1 VQTQPTTATASGHRF
16 RGFDGLRGVAILLV
30 IVYHGVLAVRYPL
43 ARLGPARQLLLA
55 GWTGVDLFFALSGFL
70 ITSLLLREE
79 ERASAAQRP
88 GSFSIGRFYLRR
100 ALRILPAFYA
110 VLALNVFVF
119 SRMRFI
125 PSANLDAI
133 VQSPTGLWPFG
144 TFWANYAIAYW
155 HHLGAAGADMPAGA
169 YWVFWSLCVEE
180 HFYLLW
186 PLFLL
191 LFKDV
196 RVRVAVAVAVCVL
209 VAVARH
215 SALGWQGPLA
225 VFYPSHFRIDS
236 ILWGST
242 AALLSGHVRLA
253 LRWPRVLIGLG
264 VASILTLILTGILSL
279 VPLGTP
285 LGFSLGLS
293 LLSLTSALVLLELVA
308 HPSSMLARALEFPML
323 ARIGKVSYGMYL
335 LHLPMMDLGMVMLF
349 ATPRQPT
356 TANLVL
362 ALGLF
367 TVVSYAAAWILHHIV
382 ERPFLALKDRY
393 LRAD

>member
-1 VQTQPTTATASGHRF
+1 M
-16 RGFDGLRGVAILLV
+16 
-30 IVYHGVLAVRYPL
+30 
-43 ARLGPARQLLLA
+43 
-55 GWTGVDLFFALSGFL
+55 FFALSGFL

-79 ERASAAQRP
+79 ERTSAAGRP

-119 SRMRFI
+119 SRLRLI
-125 PSANLDAI
+125 PSANLNAI

-155 HHLGAAGADMPAGA
+155 HQLGAAGAEMPAGA

-191 LFKDV
+191 LAKDV
-196 RVRVAVAVAVCVL
+196 RARVAVAVAVCLL
-209 VAVARH
+209 VALARY
-215 SALGWQGPLA
+215 SALTLGWQGPLA
-225 VFYPSHFRIDS
+225 VFYLSHFRIDS

-242 AALLSGHVRLA
+242 AALLSRRIRLSH
-253 LRWPRVLIGLG
+253 RWPRALIGLG
-264 VASILTLILTGILSL
+264 AFSILGLILTGILSL

-293 LLSLTSALVLLELVA
+293 LLSLTAALVLLELVA
-308 HPSSMLARALEFPML
+308 RPTSLLARALEFPML
-323 ARIGKVSYGMYL
+323 TRIGKVSYGMYL
-335 LHLPMMDLGMVMLF
+335 LHLPMMDIGMVMLF
-349 ATPRQPT
+349 ASPRQPT
-356 TANLVL
+356 TANLML
-362 ALGLF
+362 ALGVF
-367 TVVSYAAAWILHHIV
+367 TVASYGAAWILHQIV